1 LEVARLTPI
10 DKGYLPFI
18 LKYSLIHMDTPA
30 SQTAINMALSGNWS
44 EALKVN
50 LQIISDD
57 PEDVDATNRLARAY
71 WELGK
76 IPEAREATK
85 RVLEIDPV
93 NPIALKCIEKWKS
106 ADKPGVHSIGPA
118 SAETFL
124 EEPGKT
130 RLVTLLNLGD
140 AKIFANL
147 DPGEEVRLFS
157 HTHKVSINTLDGKYI
172 GRIPDDLAARLRSL
186 IKGGNKYQVLLKS
199 VDPKE
204 IKVFIRELEKG
215 PKAPDIPSFPT
226 EKIDYVSFTPPE
238 LIHKHPPETPNL
250 EETPD

>member
-1 LEVARLTPI
+1 
-10 DKGYLPFI
+10 
-18 LKYSLIHMDTPA
+18 MDASA
-30 SQTAINMALSGNWS
+30 SQTAINLALSGNWS

-50 LQIISDD
+50 LEIITQN
-57 PEDVDATNRLARAY
+57 PEDVDAINRLARVY

-76 IPEAREATK
+76 ISEAREATK
-85 RVLEIDPV
+85 RVLKIDPV

-106 ADKPGVHSIGPA
+106 AERTGVHFASPA
-118 SAETFL
+118 PTETFL

-130 RLVTLLNLGD
+130 KLVTLLNLGD
-140 AKIFANL
+140 SKIFANL

-157 HTHKVSINTLDGKYI
+157 HAHKVSINTLDGKYI
-172 GRIPDDLAARLRSL
+172 GRLPDDLAARLRNL
-186 IKGGNKYQVLLKS
+186 IKAGSKYQVLMKS

-215 PKAPDIPSFPT
+215 PKALGLPSFPT

-238 LIHKHPPETPNL
+238 LIHKDAPETPNL
-250 EETPD
+250 EETPED